1 MIWYC
6 HDCGTILRLWKVS
19 CPNCRKS
26 AMSWL
31 HILAIVVL
39 AVPALFLLVKIL

>member
-6 HDCGTILRLWKVS
+6 HDCGTILRLWKVR

-31 HILAIVVL
+31 QIAVIAGVVL
-39 AVPALFLLVKIL
+39 PAIFLVMRVL